1 MRRLLLAAL
10 FATAGFQTAAAAE
23 VNLYTTREPGLMQPL
38 LAGFTAQT
46 GITVNTVFLQAGLA
60 ERVAA
65 EGANS
70 PADVLM
76 AVDVGNVLDLVKR
89 GLAQPVKSAALEAA
103 IPAGL
108 RDADGQ
114 WFALSLRARAIFV
127 ARDRVAEPPRTYE
140 DLADPRF
147 RGKVCIR
154 SGQHPY
160 NTSLFAAML
169 AKSGPDAT
177 AEYLAGLKA
186 NLARR
191 PGGGDREVARDILA
205 GICDV
210 GVSNTYYQGIMLSGQ
225 GGAEQKT
232 WGEAVR
238 VILPTFRDG
247 AGTHV
252 NISGAVVARN
262 APHAK
267 EAVALL
273 EYLVT
278 PEAQRTYVNQNF
290 EHPVRAG
297 IELNPIV
304 AGFGPLR
311 ADSLPLPAIADQRA
325 AASLI
330 VDRVAFDR

>member
-10 FATAGFQTAAAAE
+10 LGFPLARPAAAAE
-23 VNLYTTREPGLMQPL
+23 LNLYTTREPGLMQPL
-38 LAGFTAQT
+38 LAGFTAKT
-46 GITVNTVFLQAGLA
+46 GIAVNSVFLQAGLA

-76 AVDVGNVLDLVKR
+76 TVDIGNLLDVVNR
-89 GLAQPVKSAALEAA
+89 GLTRPVRSEALEQA

-108 RDADGQ
+108 RGEDGQ

-127 ARDRVAEPPRTYE
+127 SRDRVADPPRTYE

-147 RGKVCIR
+147 RGRVCIR
-154 SGQHPY
+154 AGQHPY

-169 AKSGPDAT
+169 AKDGEEAMTD
-177 AEYLAGLKA
+177 YLTKLKA

-210 GVSNTYYQGIMLSGQ
+210 GLSNTYYAGIMLSGR
-225 GGAEQKT
+225 GGAEQKR

-238 VILPTFRDG
+238 VVLPGFRDG
-247 AGTHV
+247 SGTHV
-252 NISGAVVARN
+252 NVSGAAVAKHAPN
-262 APHAK
+262 AAA
-267 EAVALL
+267 AVALL

-278 PEAQRTYVNQNF
+278 PGAQKTYADANF
-290 EHPVRAG
+290 ENPVRPET
-297 IELNPIV
+297 ELNPIV
-304 AGFGPLR
+304 ASFGPLR
-311 ADSLPLPAIADQRA
+311 PDALPLPAIARERA
-325 AASLI
+325 AASLL

>member
-1 MRRLLLAAL
+1 MRRLLFAALLLAAP
-10 FATAGFQTAAAAE
+10 TAAAAAE
-23 VNLYTTREPGLMQPL
+23 VNLYTTREPGLLQPL

-46 GITVNTVFLQAGLA
+46 GITVNTVFLQAGMA

-65 EGANS
+65 EGPNS

-76 AVDVGNVLDLVKR
+76 AVDVGNVMDLVKR
-89 GLAQPVKSAALEAA
+89 NLSQPVKSAALEAA

-108 RDADGQ
+108 RDPDGH

-127 ARDRVAEPPRTYE
+127 ARDRVAQPPQTYE

-147 RGKVCIR
+147 RGKVCVR

-160 NTSLFAAML
+160 NLSLFAAML
-169 AKSGPDAT
+169 AKTGPEAT
-177 AEYLAGLKA
+177 AEYLSGLKA

-210 GVSNTYYQGIMLSGQ
+210 GLSNTYYQGIMLSGR
-225 GGAEQKT
+225 GGAEQKN

-238 VILPTFRDG
+238 VVLPTFRDG
-247 AGTHV
+247 GGTHV
-252 NISGAVVARN
+252 NISGAIVARH

-278 PEAQRTYVNQNF
+278 PEAQRAYANINF
-290 EHPVRAG
+290 ENPVRPG
-297 IELNPIV
+297 VEVDPIV

-311 ADSLPLPAIADQRA
+311 PDTLPLPAIADQRA
-325 AASLI
+325 AASQI